1 MTLKIKVQGLL
12 TKIPPPCQKCFV
24 RYKSCG
30 LKPESCS
37 NTFYPISDKE
47 IEFVLQTNENL
58 PEDEMEIPVRN
69 MLVMDIRERIN
80 PLNEIIR
87 RYEEKKDQGIV
98 VGVGTVIKWCKE
110 LQCKGMIWRH

>member
-1 MTLKIKVQGLL
+1 MTLKVKVRGLL
-12 TKIPPPCQKCFV
+12 SKVPPPCQKCGV

-47 IEFVLQTNENL
+47 IEFILQTNESL
-58 PEDEMEIPVRN
+58 PEDEIEIPVRN

-80 PLNEIIR
+80 PLDEIIR
-87 RYEEKKDQGIV
+87 RYDEKKDRGIV
-98 VGVGTVIKWCKE
+98 VGAGTVINWCRE
-110 LQCKGMIWRH
+110 LQRKGIMWRR